1 MRTEHVL
8 AILSCIRI
16 KGEVNRIKLL
26 PSQVVILYR
35 SFFFV
40 CTSVVSY
47 VAFLLSLFVHHI
59 SFFWCLGRTVL
70 RDCGI
75 SWVYL
80 LKRLVRHQKSKRKVQ
95 GVPQSQAAAVPRH
108 QEEEET
114 DKKGKWKVQGIKQT
128 SANRTNAQRLAL
140 SSPSAVITMLKG
152 LKNTR
157 TKLHKARLKK
167 SPRRIN
173 RKKKKQKKKQRVRLI
188 PP

>member
-8 AILSCIRI
+8 AIWSCIRI

-26 PSQVVILYR
+26 PAQVVILYR

-47 VAFLLSLFVHHI
+47 VAFLLSLFAHPI

-80 LKRLVRHQKSKRKVQ
+80 LKRLVWHQKSKRKVQ

-108 QEEEET
+108 NEEEET
-114 DKKGKWKVQGIKQT
+114 DKKG
-128 SANRTNAQRLAL
+128 L
-140 SSPSAVITMLKG
+140 
-152 LKNTR
+152 
-157 TKLHKARLKK
+157 
-167 SPRRIN
+167 
-173 RKKKKQKKKQRVRLI
+173 
-188 PP
+188 